1 LKVHPDSLMPLE
13 TFTSGESG
21 HSVRRLVTSY
31 GAAFFLVS
39 GLLGGL
45 ALMPRSAEK
54 EEAIVDIRLVVPP
67 PPEPEPP
74 PPPPKPLEVP
84 KPKPAIKREIA
95 KIEKAPEPPPTPEP
109 PKPAPPAPA
118 PLGLG
123 QAKGPAKP
131 GQATV
136 SSGSTGGVVGGT
148 GTGTGRV
155 VPPAS
160 ASAAPPPPKVVALSE
175 DTEPPVALSQTAPA
189 YPAALKAEGI
199 EGFVVVRF
207 LVTEA
212 GTVDDVRVVKSSDP
226 RFNDGVLATVKTWRF
241 KPATSQGK
249 PVPYPKTVKIPFKIR
264 T

>member
-1 LKVHPDSLMPLE
+1 MALESFSSDEPGSSL
-13 TFTSGESG
+13 
-21 HSVRRLVTSY
+21 RRFATSY
-31 GAAFFLVS
+31 GAAFVAVS
-39 GLLGGL
+39 ALLGGL
-45 ALMPRSAEK
+45 ALLPSAAQH
-54 EEAIVDIRLVVPP
+54 EEAVVDIRLVLPP

-84 KPKPAIKREIA
+84 KPKPAARREVA
-95 KIEKAPEPPPTPEP
+95 KIEKAPEPAPVEA
-109 PKPAPPAPA
+109 PKPTPPAPA

-155 VPPAS
+155 VPAPT
-160 ASAAPPPPKVVALSE
+160 ASAAPPPKVVALSE
-175 DTEPPVALSQTAPA
+175 DTEPPVATSQTQPA
-189 YPAALKAEGI
+189 YPPALKAEGV

-212 GTVDDVRVVKSSDP
+212 GTVDDLRVVKSSDP
-226 RFNDGVLATVKTWRF
+226 RFNDGVLAAVKTWRF
-241 KPATSQGK
+241 KPATSQGR
-249 PVPYPKTVKIPFKIR
+249 PVPYPKTVKIPFRIR

>member
-1 LKVHPDSLMPLE
+1 MALE
-13 TFTSGESG
+13 TFASDQSGRSL
-21 HSVRRLVTSY
+21 RRLTTSY
-31 GAAFFLVS
+31 GAAFVLM
-39 GLLGGL
+39 GALLGGL

-54 EEAIVDIRLVVPP
+54 EEAVVDIRLVLPP

-84 KPKPAIKREIA
+84 KPKVAAAVKRE
-95 KIEKAPEPPPTPEP
+95 KVIEKAPEPMPEP
-109 PKPAPPAPA
+109 PKAAPPAPA

-155 VPPAS
+155 VPAPT
-160 ASAAPPPPKVVALSE
+160 ASAAPPPKVVALSE
-175 DTEPPVALSQTAPA
+175 DTEPPVAITQTAPA
-189 YPAALKAEGI
+189 YPPALKAEGV

-207 LVTEA
+207 IVTESGA
-212 GTVDDVRVVKSSDP
+212 VDDLRVVKSSDP
-226 RFNDGVLATVKTWRF
+226 RFNDAVLAAVRAWRF
-241 KPATSQGK
+241 KPATSQGR
-249 PVPYPKTVKIPFKIR
+249 PVPYPKTLKIPFKIR

>member
-1 LKVHPDSLMPLE
+1 MPLE

-21 HSVRRLVTSY
+21 HSVRRILTSY
-31 GAAFFLVS
+31 GAALCLI
-39 GLLGGL
+39 GGALGGL
-45 ALMPRSAEK
+45 ALLPKSANK
-54 EEAIVDIRLVVPP
+54 EEAVVDIRLVVPP

-74 PPPPKPLEVP
+74 PPPAPPLELP
-84 KPKPAIKREIA
+84 KPKPAAVKREVA
-95 KIEKAPEPPPTPEP
+95 KVEKAPEPPPAPEP

-148 GTGTGRV
+148 GNGNGTGRV
-155 VPPAS
+155 VPTAS
-160 ASAAPPPPKVVALSE
+160 APAAPPPPKVVALSE
-175 DTEPPVALSQTAPA
+175 DTEPPVALAQAAPA
-189 YPAALKAEGI
+189 YPPALKAEGV

-207 LVTEA
+207 LVTETGA
-212 GTVDDVRVVKSSDP
+212 IDDLRVVKSSDP
-226 RFNDGVLATVKTWRF
+226 RFHDAVLAAVRAWRF
-241 KPATSQGK
+241 KPATSQGR